1 MGGGGQHLER
11 TAQPERLPNHKSERP
26 VGRQKEQRGQQH
38 PPLGQKMQARRK
50 SRQNLDKIS
59 GNIPCTVSGSA
70 ILHFRIVPQRDE
82 FSIDSVWAV
91 VYFCVAQLLCFDS
104 RATVYFYS
112 INCGFSMTASSRPY
126 YSIDFSTQTSAR
138 ATARLSF
145 FVLLLLLSSVFLLA
159 GCGSEESAAT
169 ATPTKTPLP
178 AGEPVIAT
186 PAPVAQAT
194 DTAVPSP
201 IAIAETPPT
210 ATPLPANV
218 APYTGKEVAD
228 VSLLQQKPI
237 FICINN
243 DAIGRSAHFG
253 LNKADLVY
261 EYIVDGFTVT
271 RITALYQSQTAARV
285 GPVRSAR
292 MPNIWMTQ
300 MYDGVLACS
309 GGSDE
314 IRYLLKNEVGFPYL
328 DMDIDDPSN
337 TVYFSSVGSDYRTRV
352 QLSTDA
358 VRRWL
363 QDMGKDTQVWS
374 RPGFSYSETPA
385 TFDAGPANT
394 VQIPYPGGN
403 SVEWR
408 FDTQRNQYVRFQG
421 GQPHIDNETGAQ
433 IVSDNVIILFASHEL
448 TNMVEDSLGT
458 KGVDVDL
465 YGFGDFRIFRNGRVY
480 EGTWRA
486 NDESPPRWLGPGE
499 QIVPLK
505 PGQSWIQVVRPT
517 DTITYQ

>member
-1 MGGGGQHLER
+1 MTDSSCLSHVGRSLSR
-11 TAQPERLPNHKSERP
+11 SSVRLP
-26 VGRQKEQRGQQH
+26 
-38 PPLGQKMQARRK
+38 L
-50 SRQNLDKIS
+50 
-59 GNIPCTVSGSA
+59 
-70 ILHFRIVPQRDE
+70 
-82 FSIDSVWAV
+82 
-91 VYFCVAQLLCFDS
+91 
-104 RATVYFYS
+104 
-112 INCGFSMTASSRPY
+112 SS
-126 YSIDFSTQTSAR
+126 
-138 ATARLSF
+138 
-145 FVLLLLLSSVFLLA
+145 LLLLLWSVLLLA
-159 GCGSEESAAT
+159 GCGSADPTAT

-186 PAPVAQAT
+186 GVSGAQAT
-194 DTAVPSP
+194 DTPV
-201 IAIAETPPT
+201 PPT
-210 ATPLPANV
+210 AIPDPPTPTPLPANV

-228 VSLLQQKPI
+228 ATFLQKRPV
-237 FICINN
+237 FICVNN
-243 DAIGRSAHFG
+243 DAVSRSVHYG
-253 LNKADLVY
+253 LGKADLVY

-271 RITALYQSQTAARV
+271 RITAIYQSQNAERV

-352 QLSTDA
+352 QSSTDG
-358 VRRWL
+358 VHRWL
-363 QDMGKDTQVWS
+363 ADYLQTLQRLLPNEQNAAKRAKMEEMIGNLTRSWQ
-374 RPGFSYSETPA
+374 RPAFLYSENPA
-385 TFDAGPANT
+385 TFDAGPAST

-403 SVEWR
+403 GVEWR
-408 FDTQRNQYVRFQG
+408 YDAQRNQYVRFQG
-421 GQPHIDNETGAQ
+421 GQVHIDNETGTQ
-433 IVSDNVIILFASHEL
+433 IVTDNVIVLFANHTL
-448 TNMVEDSLGT
+448 TDIVEDSLGT
-458 KGVDVDL
+458 KGVDIEL
-465 YGFGDFRIFRNGRVY
+465 YGFGDFSIFRDGRVY

-486 NDESPPRWLGPGE
+486 NDESPPRWLGAGE